1 MNELTEKDH
10 QLLVRKGITEA
21 TLNAQ
26 VARFKQG
33 VPPIQLVKAAVIDDG
48 ILPLTKEDAAKYAA
62 IYQKRKKGNKIVKFV
77 PASGAATRMFK
88 SLFAFRDGFE
98 PDRES
103 FVAYVNRTGNKEVR
117 TFFDGLERFA
127 FYPLLKEFID
137 KYHPEFVNLNE
148 DAQKHLIVSVLLN
161 ENGLNYGNMPKG
173 LLPFHRHSEKIATP
187 FEEHFREAVLYASDD
202 EQANLHFT
210 ITEQHTE
217 SFYKELNHIK
227 PQLEERYHINF
238 DVDFSYQK
246 PSTDTISVTED
257 NALFRDEEGNLLFR
271 PAGHGALLSNLND
284 VDADIIFIKN
294 IDNVVV
300 KKYTDETVFY
310 KEALAGKLS
319 QVQEEVFRI
328 LHRIDNDKVK
338 KKEIKHILDFLR
350 EININVPDYV
360 YKFRRQY
367 ALEFA
372 KEQLNRPIRV
382 CGMVKNEGEP
392 GGGPF
397 WVKDANGVVSLQII
411 ESAQVDLKNLKQKEI
426 FEQSTHFNPVDLVCG
441 TKNYKGEKYNLQEYV
456 DPEQAFITSKT
467 YMGRPLKALELPG
480 LWNGSMAKWITLFV
494 EVPII
499 TFNPVKVVNDL
510 LKKTHQ
516 G

>member
-1 MNELTEKDH
+1 MNGLTEKDQ
-10 QLLVRKGITEA
+10 QLLIKKGITEA
-21 TLNAQ
+21 MLNAQ
-26 VARFKQG
+26 VAQFKQG
-33 VPPIQLVKAAVIDDG
+33 VPPIQLYKAAVIGNG
-48 ILPLTKEDAAKYAA
+48 IIPFTKEEAAKYAA
-62 IYQKRKKGNKIVKFV
+62 IYQKRKKGNTIVKFV

-103 FVAYVNRTGNKEVR
+103 FVAYMQRTGNKEVKA
-117 TFFDGLERFA
+117 FFEGLERFA
-127 FYPLLKEFID
+127 FYPILKAVID
-137 KYHPEFVNLNE
+137 KHHPDFSSLNE
-148 DAQKHLIVSVLLN
+148 DIQKHIIINTLLN
-161 ENGLNYGNMPKG
+161 EDGLNYGNMPKG
-173 LLPFHRHSEKIATP
+173 LLPFHKHSEKIATP

-202 EQANLHFT
+202 EIANLHFT
-210 ITEQHTE
+210 ITEQHTDA
-217 SFYKELNHIK
+217 FYKELNHIK
-227 PQLEERYHINF
+227 PILEERYNIQFN
-238 DVDFSYQK
+238 VSCSYQK
-246 PSTDTISVTED
+246 PSTDTVSVTEE
-257 NALFRDEEGNLLFR
+257 NEFFRDEEGNLLFR

-284 VDADIIFIKN
+284 IDADIIFIKN

-310 KEALAGKLS
+310 KEALAGKLCE
-319 QVQEEVFRI
+319 VQDEIFKI
-328 LHRIDNDKVK
+328 LHRIDNNKVK
-338 KKEIKHILDFLR
+338 KKEVKHILDFLK
-350 EININVPDYV
+350 EININVPDYL

-367 ALEFA
+367 ALEFI

-397 WVKDANGVVSLQII
+397 WIRETDGSYSLQII
-411 ESAQVDLKNLKQKEI
+411 ESAQVNMGDAKQKEI
-426 FEQSTHFNPVDLVCG
+426 FSQATHFNPVDLVCG
-441 TKNYKGEKYNLQEYV
+441 TKNYKGESFELPNYV
-456 DPEQAFITSKT
+456 DHEQAFITSKT
-467 YMGRPLKALELPG
+467 YMGKPLKALELPG
-480 LWNGSMAKWITLFV
+480 LWNGSMANWITLFV

>member
-1 MNELTEKDH
+1 MNELTEKDR
-10 QLLVRKGITEA
+10 QLLIKKGISEEI
-21 TLNAQ
+21 LDAQ
-26 VARFKQG
+26 IAQFKQG
-33 VPPIQLVKAAVIDDG
+33 IPPIQLYKAAVIDDG
-48 ILPLTKEDAAKYAA
+48 IIPLSKEEAAKYAA
-62 IYQKRKKGNKIVKFV
+62 IYQKRKRGNTILKFV

-88 SLFAFRDGFE
+88 ALFAFRDDFE

-103 FVAYVNRTGNKEVR
+103 FIAYVNRTGNKEVK
-117 TFFDGLERFA
+117 TFFEGLERFA
-127 FYPLLKEFID
+127 FYPILKAAID
-137 KYHPEFVNLNE
+137 KNHPDFSSLNE
-148 DAQKHLIVSVLLN
+148 DIQKHIIVNTLLN
-161 ENGLNYGNMPKG
+161 EEGLGYGNMPKG
-173 LLPFHRHSEKIATP
+173 LLPFHKHSEKIATP
-187 FEEHFREAVLYASDD
+187 FEEHFREAVLYASD
-202 EQANLHFT
+202 EEEAHLHFT

-217 SFYKELNHIK
+217 AFYKELNHIK
-227 PQLEERYHINF
+227 PILEERYNITF
-238 DVDFSYQK
+238 DVTFSYQK

-257 NALFRDEEGNLLFR
+257 NEFFRDEEGNLVFR

-284 VDADIIFIKN
+284 IDADIIFIKN

-310 KEALAGKLS
+310 KEALAGKLCE
-319 QVQEEVFRI
+319 VQDEVFKI
-328 LHRIDNDKVK
+328 LHRIDNDKIK
-338 KKEIKHILDFLR
+338 KKEIKHILDFLK
-350 EININVPDYV
+350 EINISVPDYL

-367 ALEFA
+367 AMEFI

-397 WVKDANGVVSLQII
+397 WVKDGEGYSLQII
-411 ESAQVDLKNLKQKEI
+411 ESAQVNMSDTKQKEI
-426 FEQSTHFNPVDLVCG
+426 FQQSTHFNPVDLVCG
-441 TKNYKGEKYNLQEYV
+441 TKNYKGEKFDLQQYV
-456 DPEQAFITSKT
+456 DPNQAFITSKT
-467 YMGRPLKALELPG
+467 FMGRPLKALELPG
-480 LWNGSMAKWITLFV
+480 LWNGSMAHWITLFV

>member
-1 MNELTEKDH
+1 MNELTEKDR
-10 QLLVRKGITEA
+10 QLLIRKGITEA
-21 TLNAQ
+21 MLNAQ
-26 VARFKQG
+26 VAQFKQG
-33 VPPIQLVKAAVIDDG
+33 VPPIQLYKAAVLDDG
-48 ILPLTKEDAAKYAA
+48 IIPFSKEEAAKYAA
-62 IYQKRKKGNKIVKFV
+62 IYQKRKQGNTILKFV

-88 SLFAFRDGFE
+88 SLFAFRDDFE

-103 FVAYVNRTGNKEVR
+103 FVAYIGRTGNKEVKN
-117 TFFDGLERFA
+117 FFEGLERFA
-127 FYPLLKEFID
+127 FYPILKAAID
-137 KYHPEFVNLNE
+137 KHHPDFSSLNE
-148 DAQKHLIVSVLLN
+148 DIQKHIIVNTLLN
-161 ENGLNYGNMPKG
+161 EDGLGYGNMPKG
-173 LLPFHRHSEKIATP
+173 LLPFHKHSEKIATP
-187 FEEHFREAVLYASDD
+187 FEEHFREAVLYASN
-202 EQANLHFT
+202 EQEAHLHFT

-217 SFYKELNHIK
+217 AFYKELNLIK
-227 PQLEERYHINF
+227 PALEERYNITF

-246 PSTDTISVTED
+246 PSTDTVSVTED
-257 NALFRDEEGNLLFR
+257 NDFFRDEEGNLLFR

-284 VDADIIFIKN
+284 IDADIIFIKN

-310 KEALAGKLS
+310 KEALAGKLCE
-319 QVQEEVFRI
+319 VQDEIFRI
-328 LHRIDNDKVK
+328 LRRIDNNKIK
-338 KKEIKHILDFLR
+338 KKEVKLILDFLK
-350 EININVPDYV
+350 EINITVPDYI

-367 ALEFA
+367 AMEFI

-397 WVKDANGVVSLQII
+397 WVKDGEGYSLQII
-411 ESAQVDLKNLKQKEI
+411 ESAQVNMADAKQKEI
-426 FEQSTHFNPVDLVCG
+426 FQQSTHFNPVDLICG
-441 TKNYKGEKYNLQEYV
+441 TKNYKGEKFDLQQYV
-456 DPEQAFITSKT
+456 DPNQAFITSKT

-480 LWNGSMAKWITLFV
+480 LWNGSMAHWITLFV

>member
-1 MNELTEKDH
+1 MMELTEKDRS
-10 QLLVRKGITEA
+10 LLGKKGITEA
-21 TLNAQ
+21 MLQAQ
-26 VARFKQG
+26 VAQFKQG
-33 VPPIQLVKAAVIDDG
+33 VPPIQLQKAAIIGDG
-48 ILPLTKEDAAKYAA
+48 IIPLPKEEAAKYAA

-88 SLFAFRDGFE
+88 ALFAFRDAFE
-98 PDRES
+98 PERES
-103 FVAYVNRTGNKEVR
+103 FIAFVNRTSNKEIKI
-117 TFFDGLERFA
+117 FFEGLERFA
-127 FYPLLKEFID
+127 FYPLLTDFIN
-137 KYHPEFVNLNE
+137 KHHPQFNTLND
-148 DAQKHLIVSVLLN
+148 DAQKHLIVSTLLN
-161 ENGLNYGNMPKG
+161 DDGLNYGNMPKG

-202 EQANLHFT
+202 EQAHLHFT

-217 SFYKELNHIK
+217 AFYKELALIQ
-227 PQLEERYHINF
+227 PQLEQRYGVTF

-257 NALFRDEEGNLLFR
+257 NEYFRDEEGKLLFR

-284 VDADIIFIKN
+284 IDADIIFIKN

-310 KEALAGKLS
+310 KEALAGKLCE
-319 QVQEEVFRI
+319 VQDEIFTI
-328 LHRIDNDKVK
+328 LRRIDNNKIK
-338 KKEIKHILDFLR
+338 KKEVKHILDFLKK
-350 EININVPDYV
+350 INISVPDYL

-367 ALEFA
+367 ALEFI

-397 WVKDANGVVSLQII
+397 WVKEPDGYSLQII
-411 ESAQVDLKNLKQKEI
+411 ESAQVNMTDPKQQEI
-426 FEQSTHFNPVDLVCG
+426 FQQSTHFNPVDLVCG
-441 TKNYKGEKYNLQEYV
+441 TKNYKGEKFNLPQYI
-456 DPEQAFITSKT
+456 DANQAFITSKT
-467 YMGRPLKALELPG
+467 YMGKPLKALELPG
-480 LWNGSMAKWITLFV
+480 LWNGSMARWITLFV

>member
-1 MNELTEKDH
+1 MNELTEKDQ
-10 QLLVRKGITEA
+10 QLLIKKGITESM
-21 TLNAQ
+21 LSAQ
-26 VARFKQG
+26 INQFKRG
-33 VPPIQLVKAAVIDDG
+33 VPPIQLQKAAVIDDG
-48 ILPLTKEDAAKYAA
+48 IIPLSKEEAAKYAA
-62 IYQKRKKGNKIVKFV
+62 IYQNHKQGHTIVKFV

-88 SLFAFRDGFE
+88 ALFSFRDDFE

-103 FVAYVNRTGNKEVR
+103 FVAYVNRTGNKEVKV
-117 TFFDGLERFA
+117 FFEGLERFA
-127 FYPLLKEFID
+127 FYPILKDVINHQHTDFSS
-137 KYHPEFVNLNE
+137 LNE
-148 DAQKHLIVSVLLN
+148 DIQKHIIVNTLLN
-161 ENGLNYGNMPKG
+161 EEGLNYGNKPKG

-187 FEEHFREAVLYASDD
+187 FEEHFREAVLYASNS
-202 EQANLHFT
+202 EEAHLHFT

-217 SFYKELNHIK
+217 AFYKELNLIK
-227 PQLEERYHINF
+227 PVLEERYHIKFN
-238 DVDFSYQK
+238 VTFSYQK
-246 PSTDTISVTED
+246 SSTDTVSVNED
-257 NALFRDEEGNLLFR
+257 NEYFRNEEGDLLFR

-284 VDADIIFIKN
+284 IDADLIFIKN

-310 KEALAGKLS
+310 KEALAGKLCE
-319 QVQEEVFRI
+319 VQDEVFRI
-328 LHRIDNDKVK
+328 LHRIDNNKIK
-338 KKEIKHILDFLR
+338 KKEVKRILDFLK
-350 EININVPDYV
+350 EININVPDYL

-367 ALEFA
+367 AMEFI

-397 WVKDANGVVSLQII
+397 WIKEEEGYSLQII
-411 ESAQVDLKNLKQKEI
+411 ESAQVNMADAKQKEI
-426 FEQSTHFNPVDLVCG
+426 FQQATHFNPVDLVCG
-441 TKNYKGEKYNLQEYV
+441 TKNYKGERFHLQDYIDV
-456 DPEQAFITSKT
+456 NQAFITQKT
-467 YMGRPLKALELPG
+467 YMGKPLKALELPG
-480 LWNGSMAKWITLFV
+480 LWNGSMARWITLFV